1 MKKLILGIALTCF
14 VAFGTMSIQS
24 VVASADNSEIVN
36 LQLDDD
42 PDKNKKAETKTD
54 GKNKKSAKSCD
65 KSKASCK
72 DGKANCQTKAKC
84 CPSQSDKKECKKE
97 EGDKK

>member
-42 PDKNKKAETKTD
+42 PDKNKKAETSTD
-54 GKNKKSAKSCD
+54 GKDKKAAKSCD
-65 KSKASCK
+65 KSKSSCK
-72 DGKANCQTKAKC
+72 DGKANCQSKAKC
-84 CPSQSDKKECKKE
+84 CPSKSEKKECKE

>member
-14 VAFGTMSIQS
+14 VAFGTMSIQP

-54 GKNKKSAKSCD
+54 GKDKKPAKSCD
-65 KSKASCK
+65 KSKISCK
-72 DGKANCQTKAKC
+72 DGKANCQTKVKC
-84 CPSQSDKKECKKE
+84 CPSKSEKKECKE

>member
-1 MKKLILGIALTCF
+1 MKKLILGLALACF
-14 VAFGTMSIQS
+14 VAFGTFSLQS
-24 VVASADNSEIVN
+24 SYAADSNTEIVN

-54 GKNKKSAKSCD
+54 GKDKKCKESCD

-72 DGKANCQTKAKC
+72 DAKAKCETKAKC
-84 CPSQSDKKECKKE
+84 CPTKTETKEPKKEGDDKK
-97 EGDKK
+97 